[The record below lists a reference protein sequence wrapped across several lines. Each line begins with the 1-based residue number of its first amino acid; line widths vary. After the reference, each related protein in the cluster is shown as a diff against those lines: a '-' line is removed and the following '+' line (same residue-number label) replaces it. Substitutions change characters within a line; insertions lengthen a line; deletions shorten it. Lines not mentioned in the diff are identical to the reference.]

1 MNSKSRYLAYPY
13 SIWMLVFILFPL
25 FLIFLY
31 SITLRNPN
39 DIKTIT
45 FTFENFGKFF
55 DPIYVNVLI
64 RSISIAALSTGI
76 CLIVGYPVA
85 YLLTRAKDKHKG
97 LMILLFILPMWMNML
112 LRTYAWMTILGNT
125 GLINSFLNLLNLPSV
140 NLLYNNK
147 AVILGMVYNFLPFMV
162 FPIYT
167 ALNKMDRSLIE
178 AADDLGADGFTIFK
192 RVIFPLSLPG
202 VISGIVMVFMPA
214 VSTFVIPRLLG
225 GGKNVLIGNLI
236 EKLFLVTRDWNFGAA
251 LSMII
256 LIIIFISIK
265 ILNILKIDKES
276 GVSI

>member
-1 MNSKSRYLAYPY
+1 MNVKSKYLAYPY
-13 SIWMLVFILFPL
+13 SIWMMIFILFPL

-45 FTFENFGKFF
+45 FTFENFAKFF
-55 DPIYVNVLI
+55 NPIYINVLI
-64 RSISIAALSTGI
+64 RSISVAALSTII
-76 CLIVGYPVA
+76 CLFIGYPAA
-85 YLLTRAKDKHKG
+85 YLLTRVNEKNKG
-97 LMILLFILPMWMNML
+97 LLILLFILPMWMNML

-125 GLINSFLNLLNLPSV
+125 GLINSFLSLINLPNV
-140 NLLYNNK
+140 NLLYNNS

-178 AADDLGADGFTIFK
+178 AAEDLGADSFTIFRK
-192 RVIFPLSLPG
+192 VIFPLSLPG
-202 VISGIVMVFMPA
+202 VVSGIVMVFMPA

-256 LIIIFISIK
+256 LVIIFISIK
-265 ILNILKIDKES
+265 ILNVLKIDKES

>member
-1 MNSKSRYLAYPY
+1 MNYKSKYLAYPY

-55 DPIYVNVLI
+55 DPIYINVLV
-64 RSISIAALSTGI
+64 RSITIAALSTAI

-85 YLLTRAKDKHKG
+85 YLLTRLKDKYKG

-125 GLINSFLNLLNLPSV
+125 GLINSFLNLLNLPNV

-178 AADDLGADGFTIFK
+178 AADDLGADGITIFK
-192 RVIFPLSLPG
+192 KIIFPLSLPG

-265 ILNILKIDKES
+265 ILNILKVDKES
-276 GVSI
+276 GVSV

>member
-1 MNSKSRYLAYPY
+1 MNKKSKYLAYPY
-13 SIWMLVFILFPL
+13 SIWMIIFILFPL

-39 DIKTIT
+39 DIRTIT
-45 FTFENFGKFF
+45 FTFENFAKFF
-55 DPIYVNVLI
+55 NPIYINVLI
-64 RSISIAALSTGI
+64 RSISIAGFSTLI
-76 CLIVGYPVA
+76 CLIIGYPVA
-85 YLLTRAKDKHKG
+85 YLLTKTSDKNKG
-97 LMILLFILPMWMNML
+97 LFILLFILPMWMNML

-125 GLINSFLNLLNLPSV
+125 GLINSLLNILNLPNI
-140 NLLYNNK
+140 NLLYNNS

-167 ALNKMDRSLIE
+167 VLNKMDVSLIE
-178 AADDLGADGFTIFK
+178 AADDLGANGVTIFRK
-192 RVIFPLSLPG
+192 VIFPLSLPG
-202 VISGIVMVFMPA
+202 VISGIIMVFMPA

-256 LIIIFISIK
+256 LFIIFISIK
-265 ILNILKIDKES
+265 ILNMLKIDKES
-276 GVSI
+276 GVSL

>member
-1 MNSKSRYLAYPY
+1 MNSKSKYLAYPY

-125 GLINSFLNLLNLPSV
+125 GLINSFLNLLNLPNV

>member
-1 MNSKSRYLAYPY
+1 MNRKSKYLAFPY
-13 SIWMLVFILFPL
+13 SIWMLIFILFPL

-31 SITLRNPN
+31 SITMRNPN

-45 FTFENFGKFF
+45 FTFENFAKFF
-55 DPIYVNVLI
+55 NPIYINVLI
-64 RSISIAALSTGI
+64 RSISIAGFSTLI
-76 CLIVGYPVA
+76 CLIIGYPVA
-85 YLLTRAKDKHKG
+85 YLLTKTSDKNKG
-97 LMILLFILPMWMNML
+97 LLILLFILPMWMNML

-125 GLINSFLNLLNLPSV
+125 GLINSLLNILNLPNI
-140 NLLYNNK
+140 NLLYNNS

-167 ALNKMDRSLIE
+167 VLNKMDVSLIE
-178 AADDLGADGFTIFK
+178 AADDLGANGVTIFRK
-192 RVIFPLSLPG
+192 VIFPLSLPG
-202 VISGIVMVFMPA
+202 VISGIIMVFMPA

-276 GVSI
+276 GVNL

>member
-1 MNSKSRYLAYPY
+1 MNSKSKYLAYPY
-13 SIWMLVFILFPL
+13 SIWMIIFILFPL

-31 SITLRNPN
+31 SITLRNAN
-39 DIKTIT
+39 EIKTIT
-45 FTFENFGKFF
+45 FTFENFAKFF
-55 DPIYVNVLI
+55 NPIYINVLI
-64 RSISIAALSTGI
+64 RSISIAALSTII
-76 CLIVGYPVA
+76 CLFIGYPVA
-85 YLLTRAKDKHKG
+85 YLLTRINEENKG
-97 LMILLFILPMWMNML
+97 LLILLFILPMWMNML

-125 GLINSFLNLLNLPSV
+125 GLINSFLSFLNLPKI
-140 NLLYNNK
+140 NLLYNNN

-178 AADDLGADGFTIFK
+178 AADDLGADSFTIFRK
-192 RVIFPLSLPG
+192 VIFPLSLPG
-202 VISGIVMVFMPA
+202 VISGLVMVFMPA

-225 GGKNVLIGNLI
+225 GGKNILIGNLI

-265 ILNILKIDKES
+265 ILNVLNIDKES
-276 GVSI
+276 GISL

>member
-1 MNSKSRYLAYPY
+1 MNSKSKYLAYPY
-13 SIWMLVFILFPL
+13 SIWMIIFILFPL

-31 SITLRNPN
+31 SITLRNAN
-39 DIKTIT
+39 EIKTIT
-45 FTFENFGKFF
+45 FTFENFAKFF
-55 DPIYVNVLI
+55 NPIYINVLI
-64 RSISIAALSTGI
+64 RSISMAALSTII
-76 CLIVGYPVA
+76 CLFIGYPVA
-85 YLLTRAKDKHKG
+85 YLLTRINEENKG
-97 LMILLFILPMWMNML
+97 LLILLFILPMWMNML

-125 GLINSFLNLLNLPSV
+125 GLINSFLSFLNLPKI
-140 NLLYNNK
+140 NLLYNNN

-178 AADDLGADGFTIFK
+178 AADDLGADSFTIFRK
-192 RVIFPLSLPG
+192 VIFPLSLPG
-202 VISGIVMVFMPA
+202 VISGLVMVFMPA

-225 GGKNVLIGNLI
+225 GGKNILIGNLI

-265 ILNILKIDKES
+265 ILNVLNIDKES
-276 GVSI
+276 GISL

>member
-125 GLINSFLNLLNLPSV
+125 GLINSFLNLLNLPNV

>member
-1 MNSKSRYLAYPY
+1 MNSKSKYLAYPY

>member
-1 MNSKSRYLAYPY
+1 L
-13 SIWMLVFILFPL
+13 FI
-25 FLIFLY
+25 
-31 SITLRNPN
+31 
-39 DIKTIT
+39 
-45 FTFENFGKFF
+45 
-55 DPIYVNVLI
+55 
-64 RSISIAALSTGI
+64 
-76 CLIVGYPVA
+76 GYPAA
-85 YLLTRAKDKHKG
+85 YLLTRVNEKNKG
-97 LMILLFILPMWMNML
+97 LLILLFILPMWMNML

-125 GLINSFLNLLNLPSV
+125 GLINSFLSLINLPNV
-140 NLLYNNK
+140 NLLYNNS

-178 AADDLGADGFTIFK
+178 AAEDLGADSFTIFRK
-192 RVIFPLSLPG
+192 VIFPLSLPG
-202 VISGIVMVFMPA
+202 VVSGIVMVFMPA

-256 LIIIFISIK
+256 LVIIFISIK
-265 ILNILKIDKES
+265 ILNVLKIDKES

>member
-1 MNSKSRYLAYPY
+1 MNSKSKYLAYPY
-13 SIWMLVFILFPL
+13 SIWMVVFILFPL
-25 FLIFLY
+25 LLIFLY

-45 FTFENFGKFF
+45 FTFENFAKFF
-55 DPIYVNVLI
+55 NPIYINVLI
-64 RSISIAALSTGI
+64 RSISIAALSTII
-76 CLIVGYPVA
+76 CLFVGYPVA
-85 YLLTRAKDKHKG
+85 YLLTRINEKNKG
-97 LMILLFILPMWMNML
+97 LLILLFILPMWMNML

-125 GLINSFLNLLNLPSV
+125 GLINSFLSFLNLPTV
-140 NLLYNNK
+140 NLLYNNN

-178 AADDLGADGFTIFK
+178 AADDLGADGFTIFRK
-192 RVIFPLSLPG
+192 VIFPLSLPG

-265 ILNILKIDKES
+265 ILNVLKIDKES

>member
-1 MNSKSRYLAYPY
+1 MNRKSKYLAFPY
-13 SIWMLVFILFPL
+13 SIWMLIFILFPL

-31 SITLRNPN
+31 SITMRNPN

-45 FTFENFGKFF
+45 FTFENFAKFF
-55 DPIYVNVLI
+55 NPIYINVLI
-64 RSISIAALSTGI
+64 RSISIAGFSTLI
-76 CLIVGYPVA
+76 CLIIGYPVA
-85 YLLTRAKDKHKG
+85 YLLTKTNDKNKG
-97 LMILLFILPMWMNML
+97 LLILLFILPMWMNML

-125 GLINSFLNLLNLPSV
+125 GLINSLLNILNLPNI
-140 NLLYNNK
+140 NLLYNNS

-167 ALNKMDRSLIE
+167 VLNKMDVSLIE
-178 AADDLGADGFTIFK
+178 AADDLGANGVTIFRK
-192 RVIFPLSLPG
+192 VIFPLSLPG
-202 VISGIVMVFMPA
+202 VISGIIMVFMPA

-256 LIIIFISIK
+256 LFIIFISIK
-265 ILNILKIDKES
+265 ILNMLKIDKES
-276 GVSI
+276 GVSL

>member
-1 MNSKSRYLAYPY
+1 MNNKSKYLAYPY

-192 RVIFPLSLPG
+192 KVIFPLSLPG

-276 GVSI
+276 GVNI

>member
-1 MNSKSRYLAYPY
+1 MNSKSKYLAYPY
-13 SIWMLVFILFPL
+13 SIWMMIFILFPL

-45 FTFENFGKFF
+45 FTFENFAKFF
-55 DPIYVNVLI
+55 NPIYINVLI
-64 RSISIAALSTGI
+64 RSISIAALSTVI
-76 CLIVGYPVA
+76 CLFIGYPVA
-85 YLLTRAKDKHKG
+85 YLLTRVNEKNKG
-97 LMILLFILPMWMNML
+97 LLILLFILPMWMNML

-125 GLINSFLNLLNLPSV
+125 GLINSFLSLINLPNV
-140 NLLYNNK
+140 NLLYNNS

-178 AADDLGADGFTIFK
+178 AAEDLGADGFTIFRK
-192 RVIFPLSLPG
+192 VIFPLSLAG

-265 ILNILKIDKES
+265 ILNLLKIDKES
-276 GVSI
+276 GVSL

>member
-1 MNSKSRYLAYPY
+1 MNSKSKYLAYPY

-192 RVIFPLSLPG
+192 KVIFPLSLPG

>member
-1 MNSKSRYLAYPY
+1 
-13 SIWMLVFILFPL
+13 
-25 FLIFLY
+25 
-31 SITLRNPN
+31 
-39 DIKTIT
+39 
-45 FTFENFGKFF
+45 
-55 DPIYVNVLI
+55 
-64 RSISIAALSTGI
+64 
-76 CLIVGYPVA
+76 
-85 YLLTRAKDKHKG
+85 
-97 LMILLFILPMWMNML
+97 MWMNML

-125 GLINSFLNLLNLPSV
+125 GLINSFLNLLNLPNV

>member
-1 MNSKSRYLAYPY
+1 
-13 SIWMLVFILFPL
+13 MLVFILFPL